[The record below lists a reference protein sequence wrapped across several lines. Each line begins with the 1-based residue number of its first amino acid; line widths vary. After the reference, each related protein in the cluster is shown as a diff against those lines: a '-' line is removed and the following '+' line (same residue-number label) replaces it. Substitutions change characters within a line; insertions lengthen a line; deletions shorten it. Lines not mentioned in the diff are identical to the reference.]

1 MIEEYKSQLPLSIFE
16 DAQKELKNH
25 KLTKKQEKE
34 FFDKLLESYKSSRI
48 DPGESIGVITAESFG
63 EPGTQMTLNIFH
75 FAGVAE
81 LNVTLG
87 LPRLIEIFDARKE
100 ASTPSMEIYLDK
112 QYNKDINAARKVAAL
127 IKETKF
133 RELAQEFSINI
144 AKLQIEATPNK
155 KNMRDLRITDQIL
168 LKTLSES
175 IKEVSVKQNKD
186 GTIVLKPGKE
196 IELKDLYKLKE
207 KAKDTFIKGIPG
219 VTQVLPIKQN
229 NEFVILTSGSNLKE
243 VFKLKEVD
251 KSRSVSNDIFEV
263 LKNLGVEAARQAIV
277 NESLKVIQEQ
287 GLDVDIRHILFIADL
302 MTASGTIKGITRS
315 GITSEKESV
324 LARASFETPIRH
336 LIDASLVG
344 EEDELTSVI
353 ENVIVNQPVP
363 LGTGLPGLI
372 ARIKKLDGMKN
383 G

>member
-1 MIEEYKSQLPLSIFE
+1 MIEEYKDKLPLSILE
-16 DAQKELKNH
+16 EAEKELKNY

-34 FFDKLLESYKSSRI
+34 FLDKLVEAYKASRI
-48 DPGESIGVITAESFG
+48 TPGESIGVITAESFG

-100 ASTPSMEIYLDK
+100 ASTPSMEVYLDK
-112 QYNKDINAARKVAAL
+112 DYNKDINTAKRVAAL

-144 AKLQIEATPNK
+144 AKLQIEVIPNK
-155 KNMRDLRITDQIL
+155 KNMRDLRISDQVL
-168 LKTLSES
+168 LKTLAES
-175 IKEVSVKQNKD
+175 MKNVSVRQNKD
-186 GTIVLKPGKE
+186 GTIILKPGKD
-196 IELKDLYKLKE
+196 IELKELYKLKE
-207 KAKDTFIKGIPG
+207 KAKDTFIKGISG
-219 VTQVLPIKQN
+219 ITQVLPIKQN

-251 KSRSVSNDIFEV
+251 KSKSISNDIFGV
-263 LKNLGVEAARQAIV
+263 LNVLGIEAARQAII
-277 NESLKVIQEQ
+277 NESLKVIREQ
-287 GLDVDIRHILFIADL
+287 GLDVDIRHIMFIADL

-324 LARASFETPIRH
+324 LARASFETPIKH
-336 LIDASLVG
+336 LIDASLIG
-344 EEDELTSVI
+344 EEDELNSVI

-372 ARIKKLDGMKN
+372 ARIKKIESK
-383 G
+383 